1 MLGNQEYDA
10 GRGGGFVSDRSKALK
25 ATLSGVFPG
34 DYLLSD
40 PSGYFALKLYRCF
53 VQTHEFA
60 WRCPRAREQARPRI
74 NPTCLQDASQS
85 ALPAPL
91 WQ

>member
-1 MLGNQEYDA
+1 LVLAFALRGRSEGCVLGNQEYDA

-40 PSGYFALKLYRCF
+40 PSGYFALNLYR
-53 VQTHEFA
+53 VL
-60 WRCPRAREQARPRI
+60 WP
-74 NPTCLQDASQS
+74 DA
-85 ALPAPL
+85 
-91 WQ
+91 